1 MLSRGDENRYGKLLV
16 KKSEKKTHFCF
27 VFQGI
32 PTEPGSC
39 ILLFVMITGSGQV
52 EMHNFGRHY
61 QGL

>member
-1 MLSRGDENRYGKLLV
+1 MRIVMANYILV
-16 KKSEKKTHFCF
+16 KNSEEKKKDSLLLL
-27 VFQGI
+27 FQGI

-52 EMHNFGRHY
+52 EMHNFSRHY